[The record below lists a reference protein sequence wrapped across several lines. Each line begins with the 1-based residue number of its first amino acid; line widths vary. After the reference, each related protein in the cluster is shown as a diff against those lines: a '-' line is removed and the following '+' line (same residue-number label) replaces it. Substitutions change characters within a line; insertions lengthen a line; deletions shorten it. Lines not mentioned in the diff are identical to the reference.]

1 MCDQLPEMLDGMVRM
16 TTIGNSI
23 AAAFQA
29 AAANTSQLLREVV
42 EKAAHLSR
50 STQELDAAL
59 ANVARQYAF
68 DELGLLAAVVRV
80 AQKFGGRSD
89 VVLERIDRKSTR
101 LNSSH

>member
-1 MCDQLPEMLDGMVRM
+1 MIRRPPRSTRTD
-16 TTIGNSI
+16 TIFPYTPYFRS
-23 AAAFQA
+23 
-29 AAANTSQLLREVV
+29 AANTSQPRREVV
-42 EKAAHLSR
+42 EKASHLSR